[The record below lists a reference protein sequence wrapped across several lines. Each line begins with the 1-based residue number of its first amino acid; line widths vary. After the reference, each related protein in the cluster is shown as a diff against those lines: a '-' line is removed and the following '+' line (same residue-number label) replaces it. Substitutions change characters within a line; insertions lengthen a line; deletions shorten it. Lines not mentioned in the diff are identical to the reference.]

1 MSAVLDQPHSSH
13 DSDENGHHYHHR
25 DVVAV
30 IDNIDVPLHRGLY
43 DLDTLKTLGKV
54 PASDTLLQLVG
65 TKLDRVP
72 ADRPIEICGGEIFAS
87 HPPGG
92 GAS

>member
-1 MSAVLDQPHSSH
+1 MTEVLDRPHSGH
-13 DSDENGHHYHHR
+13 GRDEHGHHDHR

-30 IDNIDVPLHRGLY
+30 IDNVDVPLHRGHY

-65 TKLDRVP
+65 TKLERVP

>member
-1 MSAVLDQPHSSH
+1 MVEVLDQHASG
-13 DSDENGHHYHHR
+13 DSREENCNHHR

-30 IDNIDVPLHRGLY
+30 IDNADVPLHRGRY
-43 DLDTLKTLGKV
+43 DLDTMKILGKV
-54 PASDTLLQLVG
+54 PASDTLLQLIG
-65 TKLDRVP
+65 TKLERVP